1 MVTTIQLNENTLR
14 MLKKLKEEVEAKS
27 YEEVIKKI
35 IMERTKKESMAGYLG
50 KKYGRLSRK
59 EILKGLRDKHDR
71 F

>member
-14 MLKKLKEEVEAKS
+14 LLKKLKEEVEAKS

-50 KKYGRLSRK
+50 KKYGLLSRK
-59 EILKGLRDKHDR
+59 EILKGLRDKYDR
-71 F
+71 L